1 MKVKLTLGLAALACA
16 LILPIA
22 ASADIS
28 GTTIAVN
35 TTADSTGGPSCTLRD
50 AITAANTDTVAGGC
64 SAGNGADTI
73 DFSVSG
79 QISLDSSL
87 PAVAGP
93 LTIEGFGQSITISGQ
108 GTVRVLE
115 VSAGAS
121 LALDGLTVAD
131 GNDANNGGGMVNSG
145 TVIVTNSAFSGN
157 GVPGCIDCGPVGGG
171 IDNNGTLTVVGSKF
185 SGNGGDHG
193 GGIENRVGGTLTI
206 SNSSFSG
213 NSAGEGAGIDNN
225 GTLAVGNSS
234 FSENNCMGAG
244 GGIANGEGGTLA
256 VKNSTFSGNFGGSG
270 GGIATF
276 GTLIV
281 KNSTFSGNGADAGG
295 GIFSSFDGTL
305 VVANSTVSEN
315 SAMSGGG
322 VANGGSGTI
331 RRSTFVG
338 NSAQGGG
345 GIDNGGTLTV
355 TNSTFSGNGAFE
367 GGSGGG
373 IENGGTLTVRS
384 STFSGNSANDGG
396 GIANLGTTTLENTI
410 VAGSTQGGNCS
421 GGFTAASRSNLSD
434 DATCSPGFTQVGLTD
449 LKLGPLGDNGGPTQ
463 TIALSSGSVAINA
476 GDNAAAAGLITDQRG
491 AGFRR
496 IVNGRVDI
504 GAFEVQHGAHAG
516 SATAKSRRWP
526 SEHPEV
532 GRRL

>member
-1 MKVKLTLGLAALACA
+1 MSGHSRQARLGFALTAVLAALA
-16 LILPIA
+16 LVPA
-22 ASADIS
+22 AVGSDTPGA
-28 GTTIAVN
+28 TITV
-35 TTADSTGGPSCTLRD
+35 TSTADTTGGPNCTLRD

-64 SAGNGADTI
+64 IAGNGADTI
-73 DFSVSG
+73 DFGVSG

-87 PAVAGP
+87 PAVAGH
-93 LTIEGFGQSITISGQ
+93 LTIEGSGQSITVSGQ

-157 GVPGCIDCGPVGGG
+157 GVPGCLACGPVGGG
-171 IDNNGTLTVVGSKF
+171 IDNNGTLTIESSRF
-185 SGNGGDHG
+185 SGNGANHG

-206 SNSSFSG
+206 RNSSFSG

-225 GTLAVGNSS
+225 GTLTVGNSS
-234 FSENNCMGAG
+234 FSENNCMGSG

-256 VKNSTFSGNFGGSG
+256 VKNSTFSGNFGGYG

-295 GIFSSFDGTL
+295 GIFSWIDDGTL
-305 VVANSTVSEN
+305 VVANSTFSEN

-322 VANGGSGTI
+322 V
-331 RRSTFVG
+331 
-338 NSAQGGG
+338 
-345 GIDNGGTLTV
+345 
-355 TNSTFSGNGAFE
+355 
-367 GGSGGG
+367 
-373 IENGGTLTVRS
+373 EN
-384 STFSGNSANDGG
+384 
-396 GIANLGTTTLENTI
+396 ANLGTATLANTI

-421 GGFTAASRSNLSD
+421 GAFAAASTHNMSD
-434 DATCSPGFTQVGLTD
+434 DATCSPGFTQVGLAD
-449 LKLGPLGDNGGPTQ
+449 LMLGPLADNGGPTQ
-463 TIALSSGSVAINA
+463 TIALGPGSVAIDA
-476 GDNAAAAGLITDQRG
+476 GDNAAAECLPTDQRG
-491 AGFRR
+491 PGYPR

-504 GAFEVQHGAHAG
+504 GAFEVQRPQPVSRKTTCSALRPLVRASGTGTRATRARTPG
-516 SATAKSRRWP
+516 TRRSAT
-526 SEHPEV
+526 
-532 GRRL
+532 GR